1 MKSVLISPWGNPEF
15 WKEVTYTFNNKGM
28 LSRSTLSLLYEVLKP
43 EKIVIIALD
52 TLAKEPSRNYDNTVD
67 EVKRKCSEF
76 IKEKLRVNADCD
88 IIVAPGVGSFNLS
101 FEGNMSDFYFYTLFK
116 LSRILVELDDNA
128 TVHLDTTHGINYM
141 PTLVYRALN
150 EILGVL
156 AYTKKIKFIVYNSE
170 PYKEGV
176 AKYQVHIIEERER
189 IQPRLS
195 AHPIGITGAC
205 NLLAINKEEDKD
217 LSMRIYEVSRVKSD
231 ELRKLNAFLSSV
243 VNGLPL
249 ALFTFYPDESN
260 LLERL
265 ESVVNTWKQNI
276 VCDEKSVRRKLKF
289 TDDFMRYV
297 RLWLA
302 SRSMALRKKEEVS
315 LEEIKNVNE
324 RLFRHYGLASKL
336 ISRTLSD
343 LEETLKEVNQ
353 FDNWKKLNEIIES
366 TGKEVGSFDPQNF
379 LAHAGLEYNVTEIQY
394 KGNVLLRYKKEKIN
408 DVLNACKEGLFK
420 DSE

>member
-1 MKSVLISPWGNPEF
+1 
-15 WKEVTYTFNNKGM
+15 
-28 LSRSTLSLLYEVLKP
+28 
-43 EKIVIIALD
+43 
-52 TLAKEPSRNYDNTVD
+52 
-67 EVKRKCSEF
+67 
-76 IKEKLRVNADCD
+76 
-88 IIVAPGVGSFNLS
+88 
-101 FEGNMSDFYFYTLFK
+101 
-116 LSRILVELDDNA
+116 
-128 TVHLDTTHGINYM
+128 M

-324 RLFRHYGLASKL
+324 RLFRHYGLTSKL

-366 TGKEVGSFDPQNF
+366 TGKEVGNFDPQNF